1 MFKKGLGFMTAL
13 LMTVSIVGT
22 NVKAYSASDLSNA
35 SVTNIE
41 VKNEKK
47 NSDQSASVELKVS
60 NSLLSMTESRI
71 IEVEA
76 DFGYV
81 SDLNKLQ
88 WTFGEKP
95 FSDWKQWNAE
105 AKAYSG
111 APFITFAEEPAVVGT
126 TVKAKIKFDL
136 LYGTT
141 DLSPRSV
148 RVLYPE
154 LINFYNMAV
163 KDVSTGKTA
172 TKVMKLN
179 VYDSYHK
186 YDELKPALDE
196 IFAQSKSDR
205 YLEYQAIG
213 KSAEGRDFHFVVLA
227 KDKSSVDRYINY
239 TVPLMINYPGAL
251 QKILLDGKFVDYKV
265 PIFLN
270 NIHPDEAPGIDAQID
285 VLRLLTTKDTIEY
298 KTLDESNK
306 EVTVSLNVKKL
317 LDNVIFVMNLT
328 ENPDGRYY
336 NVRQNIYGFDVNR
349 DNGYQTQIESQ
360 ILVQQIAKWNPISFL
375 DLHGFVKGFLI
386 EPCTPPHDPN
396 YEYDLLINSM
406 LEQANAMGKAGIS
419 NTKYDS
425 YEIPYKDYGYGWDDG
440 APAYTATYAMHH
452 GALGHTI
459 EMPEINQDSNNAV
472 VHAILA
478 SAKYVLDNKNK
489 LINNQL
495 EYFKRGVEG
504 TDSKSVDEWLVNAKG
519 ESIGRQREEGKNFF
533 PEYYMLPVDSSL
545 QKNPLEIYNVVEYF
559 SRNGIIVEKT
569 ESSITVDGTTYPEG
583 TYIIN
588 MHQAKRGLANTV
600 LYKGYDA
607 SDFEEMYAEIV
618 MNFPAL
624 RGFDVYST
632 YTKNAFDKKSTPLS
646 KVKKVILNS
655 NNDAIRA
662 VNKLLSEGKSVN
674 VALKDGKG
682 YEAGDYI
689 VSETD
694 LQEIRKDFLLDVT
707 SFDNS
712 VNVKKLEQTKVFS
725 SGSKE
730 STYVLQQLGFKLVND
745 IKESNII
752 VDDSGKA
759 DTSTIK
765 AGKPYI
771 GLGANALN
779 FVKTNNLLP
788 EFDYGVVGKYYEGL
802 LESEVAADSMFTSGY
817 EKNEPLYVVDGSYI
831 KTVPKSSKVLARVSS
846 NEKFFIAGWMP
857 KHEIIKGQILAFT
870 DNSQGY
876 RITLFANT
884 LTNKVHPQNSF
895 RLLANAIF
903 TSTSNLEEK

>member
-1 MFKKGLGFMTAL
+1 
-13 LMTVSIVGT
+13 
-22 NVKAYSASDLSNA
+22 
-35 SVTNIE
+35 
-41 VKNEKK
+41 
-47 NSDQSASVELKVS
+47 
-60 NSLLSMTESRI
+60 
-71 IEVEA
+71 
-76 DFGYV
+76 
-81 SDLNKLQ
+81 
-88 WTFGEKP
+88 
-95 FSDWKQWNAE
+95 
-105 AKAYSG
+105 
-111 APFITFAEEPAVVGT
+111 
-126 TVKAKIKFDL
+126 
-136 LYGTT
+136 
-141 DLSPRSV
+141 
-148 RVLYPE
+148 
-154 LINFYNMAV
+154 
-163 KDVSTGKTA
+163 
-172 TKVMKLN
+172 
-179 VYDSYHK
+179 
-186 YDELKPALDE
+186 
-196 IFAQSKSDR
+196 
-205 YLEYQAIG
+205 
-213 KSAEGRDFHFVVLA
+213 
-227 KDKSSVDRYINY
+227 
-239 TVPLMINYPGAL
+239 
-251 QKILLDGKFVDYKV
+251 
-265 PIFLN
+265 
-270 NIHPDEAPGIDAQID
+270 
-285 VLRLLTTKDTIEY
+285 
-298 KTLDESNK
+298 
-306 EVTVSLNVKKL
+306 
-317 LDNVIFVMNLT
+317 
-328 ENPDGRYY
+328 
-336 NVRQNIYGFDVNR
+336 
-349 DNGYQTQIESQ
+349 
-360 ILVQQIAKWNPISFL
+360 
-375 DLHGFVKGFLI
+375 
-386 EPCTPPHDPN
+386 
-396 YEYDLLINSM
+396 
-406 LEQANAMGKAGIS
+406 MGKAGIS

-459 EMPEINQDSNNAV
+459 EMPEINQESNNAV

-478 SAKYVLDNKNK
+478 SAKYVLDNKSK

-533 PEYYMLPVDSSL
+533 PEYYILPVDSSL
-545 QKNPLEIYNVVEYF
+545 QKNPLEVYNVVEYF

-569 ESSITVDGTTYPEG
+569 ETSITVDGTTYPEG
-583 TYIIN
+583 TYVVN

-655 NNDAIRA
+655 NNDAVRA
-662 VNKLLSEGKSVN
+662 VNKLLSEGKSVS
-674 VALKDGKG
+674 VSLKDGKG
-682 YEAGDYI
+682 YEAGDFI
-689 VSETD
+689 VSEMD
-694 LQEIRKDFLLDVT
+694 LQEIRTDFLLDVT

-712 VNVKKLEQTKVFS
+712 VNVKKLEQAKVFAT
-725 SGSKE
+725 GSKE
-730 STYVLQQLGFKLVND
+730 SKYVLQQLGFNLVND